1 MGRRAT
7 TTAGAVALV
16 LAVAGCAGSA
26 EPGAGASTV
35 AASASAAPTDAGM
48 PTDAGLP
55 ANIAESVSPG
65 APDGV
70 ETEDVA
76 VVADEEPRMLQ
87 VVTVSSSSCPIL
99 PTDVRWDADAEVL
112 AIMLTGPDAYAD
124 AMCTAD
130 LAPTTS
136 VVALPDDA
144 PDAAG
149 ITVEIS
155 GQTLVVD

>member
-16 LAVAGCAGSA
+16 LALAGCAGSA
-26 EPGAGASTV
+26 EPGAEASTA
-35 AASASAAPTDAGM
+35 AASASAGPTDAEL

-55 ANIAESVSPG
+55 PNIAETTSPG

-76 VVADEEPRMLQ
+76 VVAGEDPRTLQ
-87 VVTVSSSSCPIL
+87 VVTVSSSSCPVL
-99 PTDVRWDADAEVL
+99 PTDVQWDVDAEVL
-112 AIMLTGPDAYAD
+112 AITLTGPDAYAD

-144 PDAAG
+144 PDASG
-149 ITVEIS
+149 LTVAIS
-155 GQTLVVD
+155 GRTLVVE

>member
-7 TTAGAVALV
+7 TAGAVAVV
-16 LAVAGCAGSA
+16 LALAGCAGSA
-26 EPGAGASTV
+26 EPGAGSSTAATTAS
-35 AASASAAPTDAGM
+35 PT

-55 ANIAESVSPG
+55 TDGGLPPNIAETTSPG

-76 VVADEEPRMLQ
+76 VVAGEDPRTLQ

-99 PTDVRWDADAEVL
+99 PTDVQWDADGEVL
-112 AIMLTGPDAYAD
+112 AITLTGPDAYAD
-124 AMCTAD
+124 AMCTMD

-149 ITVEIS
+149 LTVEIS
-155 GQTLVVD
+155 GRTLVVE

>member
-16 LAVAGCAGSA
+16 LALAGCAGSA
-26 EPGAGASTV
+26 EPGAEASTA
-35 AASASAAPTDAGM
+35 AASASAAPTDAGV
-48 PTDAGLP
+48 LP
-55 ANIAESVSPG
+55 PNIAETTSPG

-76 VVADEEPRMLQ
+76 VVAGEDPRTLQ

-99 PTDVRWDADAEVL
+99 PTDVQWDADAEVL
-112 AIMLTGPDAYAD
+112 AITLTGPDAYAD

-149 ITVEIS
+149 LTVEIS
-155 GQTLVVD
+155 GQTLVVE